1 MSDLLEYLTQHHE
14 ATTAAIL
21 LGTATARRGSVDAT
35 LSKML
40 CLHIPTLLPA
50 AFAEMEVAPVV
61 QTAALLGVGFL
72 YQGSAHRYVEES
84 LKYSV

>member
-1 MSDLLEYLTQHHE
+1 
-14 ATTAAIL
+14 
-21 LGTATARRGSVDAT
+21 VDAT

-72 YQGSAHRYVEES
+72 YVYNTSKIHVYIQCSEICTLRID
-84 LKYSV
+84 K